1 MLINVIITFHLT
13 YDKPGRMLGAGCL
26 PINKESFMDTK
37 KPGLSYR
44 DAGVDIDA
52 ANEALG
58 SIKELVRRTFNDNVL
73 CGIGSF
79 GAMYRFDTQGMEEPV
94 LVSSVDGV
102 GTKLKLAFM
111 TGKHDTVGVDL
122 VCHCV
127 NDILVQGARPL
138 FFMDYLAL
146 GKLRPEVVT
155 ELIRGLTNGCRYA
168 GCALIG
174 GETAEMPGMYK
185 EDEYD
190 LAGTIVGVVDR
201 KKIVDGSSIKPG
213 DSIIGLPSSGLHT
226 NGYSLARKICFDVAG
241 LDVHDPMPGVGK
253 TVAEAL
259 LAPHTSY
266 AKLMQLVM
274 KVVDVIGMAH
284 ITGGGITENLPRAFP
299 DGVSAEID
307 LGAWTVPPVFSF
319 LQRTGGVDEIEMLRT
334 FNLGQGFLFIVPEE
348 QTAKAVETVELAGQQ
363 CAVLG
368 KIIPG
373 DGKVHY
379 KGHLIYG

>member
-1 MLINVIITFHLT
+1 M
-13 YDKPGRMLGAGCL
+13 A
-26 PINKESFMDTK
+26 TK

-58 SIKELVRRTFNDNVL
+58 SIKELVRRTFSDNVL

-79 GAMYRFDTQGMEEPV
+79 GAMYRFDMQGMEEPV

-111 TGKHDTVGVDL
+111 TGKHDTVGIDL
-122 VCHCV
+122 VSHCV

-138 FFMDYLAL
+138 FFLDYLAL

-155 ELIRGLTNGCRYA
+155 EVIRGLTVGCRYA

-201 KKIVDGSSIKPG
+201 KKIVDGAEIKPG
-213 DSIIGLPSSGLHT
+213 DTIIGLPSSGLHT

-241 LDVHDPMPGVGK
+241 LSVNDPMPGVGK

-259 LAPHTSY
+259 MAPHTSY
-266 AKLMQLVM
+266 AKLMQIVM
-274 KVVDVIGMAH
+274 KVVDVLGMAH

-307 LGAWTVPPVFSF
+307 LGAWVVPPLFSF
-319 LQRTGGVDEIEMLRT
+319 LQKTGDVDEIEMLRT
-334 FNLGQGFLFIVPEE
+334 FNLGQGFLFIVPEA
-348 QTAKAVETVELAGQQ
+348 QTAKAIETVELAGQK

-373 DGKVHY
+373 DGTVHY